1 MQKSCGNCKHF
12 SKFKSWT
19 GRVGPSGL
27 CELFDARTPSDGGYR
42 CQHHKYIKFHRDNS
56 LKVKQ

>member
-42 CQHHKYIKFHRDNS
+42 CQHHKYIKFHRAP
-56 LKVKQ
+56 LV